1 MLLFCPCKHSTPN
14 DHGGSF
20 YHNHE
25 WKKLNL
31 QYSRIIVSTFVE
43 NWFSIDFLFIS
54 EKKFTLLK
62 FWPHHNHWDHKL
74 SELVCTLLED
84 YSTKVSG
91 KICFKNDFFF
101 MTWGDNE
108 HCLISKVQK
117 ENTKKEHS
125 KHKIY
130 EYMWNP
136 LRLKIMIWKT
146 LDCKYHFVHI
156 SSSFLY

>member
-31 QYSRIIVSTFVE
+31 QYSRVIVSTFVE
-43 NWFSIDFLFIS
+43 NWFFIDFLFIS

-91 KICFKNDFFF
+91 KICFKNDFFLWHEVITNIVWYQKSKRKIQKRNIANIKYMNICEIPSRWRSWF
-101 MTWGDNE
+101 E
-108 HCLISKVQK
+108 KHLIA
-117 ENTKKEHS
+117 NT
-125 KHKIY
+125 
-130 EYMWNP
+130 
-136 LRLKIMIWKT
+136 
-146 LDCKYHFVHI
+146 I
-156 SSSFLY
+156 SST